1 MNKLFTDNGW
11 KGYVY
16 WQTEDR
22 KTLKK
27 LTLYLK
33 IYAEMEMKGQ
43 ESRRRYLEIW
53 LDFGAEE
60 LMIKT
65 DQFTKQTWTMSMYWL
80 ADIIVAINKQ
90 QKAYPSYSDGYRNI
104 RGQFFDSILL

>member
-33 IYAEMEMKGQ
+33 IYAEMEMKG
-43 ESRRRYLEIW
+43 
-53 LDFGAEE
+53 
-60 LMIKT
+60 
-65 DQFTKQTWTMSMYWL
+65 
-80 ADIIVAINKQ
+80 
-90 QKAYPSYSDGYRNI
+90 
-104 RGQFFDSILL
+104 